1 MPRPCGANCKEGKK
15 KKSKCRE
22 GILIETSCVGGQF
35 ADREEVLGWRWG
47 GGGAGASG
55 LRPAAGGC
63 RSADGDQTSPRG
75 RARSGDA
82 AATSAALERHTAW
95 VLMVEVRG
103 ETGAGGPGEA
113 SLMIIPENRVW
124 WCVFFFSPLQ
134 NHTSLSSEK
143 IKLIVSFLNPQLKVS
158 GNVLKCK
165 TAQQTKCGGDADRQH
180 RFPSW
185 VFLRGFGGGGG
196 GETTL
201 KRRRSNGTGLRRVCR
216 RWVFISRL
224 GRNVIFAPPLRPLL
238 VRGWGVE

>member
-1 MPRPCGANCKEGKK
+1 MSNHRFYPHPFCWVSALRLTDSAPRPRPARMPRPCGANCKEGKK

-82 AATSAALERHTAW
+82 AATSTALERHTAW

-124 WCVFFFSPLQ
+124 WCVFFFSPSRTIHHCQARRL
-134 NHTSLSSEK
+134 NLLFLS
-143 IKLIVSFLNPQLKVS
+143 
-158 GNVLKCK
+158 
-165 TAQQTKCGGDADRQH
+165 
-180 RFPSW
+180 
-185 VFLRGFGGGGG
+185 
-196 GETTL
+196 
-201 KRRRSNGTGLRRVCR
+201 
-216 RWVFISRL
+216 
-224 GRNVIFAPPLRPLL
+224 
-238 VRGWGVE
+238 